1 MFHVPNVRTARQRTV
16 PLMLALM
23 TNQIYLVEKIERL
36 TLETFHMTEAH
47 LFWVRGYSPCLG
59 LRPVV
64 TVLLR
69 RHHELKLPEKWVTEY
84 LWLQAPVR
92 DIEAQ
97 GVRILAGP
105 GCSEVSARARHI
117 CRELRVDAYELIAA

>member
-1 MFHVPNVRTARQRTV
+1 MFHVANMRTARQRTG
-16 PLMLALM
+16 PLLLALM

-36 TLETFHMTEAH
+36 ALATFHMTEAH
-47 LFWVRGYSPCLG
+47 LFFLRGSLPFLG

-64 TVLLR
+64 TVLFR

-92 DIEAQ
+92 DIEAH
-97 GVRILAGP
+97 GARILAGP
-105 GCSEVSARARHI
+105 ASSEVSARAHHI
-117 CRELRVDAYELIAA
+117 CRELRVDPY